1 MGAGMTVGQEAGV
14 LASRCDVKSG
24 LELILSALGP
34 NGSCSH
40 PASPT
45 FCTTSHLG
53 SSLPWMGA
61 ERDYWHQREGK
72 VGSLHIPALTFIPL
86 PGSLP
91 GRGRAG
97 QASLTSESCG
107 PPGWCALDRLG
118 AMSSPRSRGAFAASE
133 KG

>member
-45 FCTTSHLG
+45 FAQPVTLVPP
-53 SSLPWMGA
+53 SL
-61 ERDYWHQREGK
+61 
-72 VGSLHIPALTFIPL
+72 
-86 PGSLP
+86 
-91 GRGRAG
+91 
-97 QASLTSESCG
+97 
-107 PPGWCALDRLG
+107 
-118 AMSSPRSRGAFAASE
+118 
-133 KG
+133 